1 VGRLRAEHHAYM
13 QTSYGVVWREGS
25 APLSSGKLEL
35 RPRAIRLEGLDRAAE
50 IPYEVL
56 AGVRVGRSSGDRI
69 DGRPSVV
76 LERRAG
82 EPISISTVAQPSLLG
97 EIVDQVVAHRLRDM
111 TPRRA
116 AIVLPIRP
124 GSHDAVRELLAAG
137 PPFDPRD
144 IPGLERHEV
153 FLTTDEV
160 VFTFDAQPGDQA
172 LDTLVA
178 DPDLWSAAAAWREHL
193 AGLPRLAESA
203 YSWLRVEESDELS
216 SLPTP
221 GPGDSDGGDIY

>member
-1 VGRLRAEHHAYM
+1 M

-50 IPYEVL
+50 IPYEAL
-56 AGVRVGRSSGDRI
+56 ANVRVGRSPGDRI

-76 LERRAG
+76 LERRTG
-82 EPISISTVAQPSLLG
+82 EPISIATVAQPSLLG
-97 EIVDQVVAHRLRDM
+97 EIVDQVVSHRLRDM
-111 TPRRA
+111 TPRRV
-116 AIVLPIRP
+116 AIVLPMKP
-124 GSHDAVRELLAAG
+124 GSRDAVRELLAAG
-137 PPFDPRD
+137 PPFDPHD

-153 FLTTDEV
+153 FVTADEV
-160 VFTFDAQPGDQA
+160 VFTFDAKLSDRA
-172 LDTLVA
+172 LDALVA
-178 DPDLWSAAAAWREHL
+178 AQELWSAAAAWREHV
-193 AGLPRLAESA
+193 AGVPRLAESA

>member
-1 VGRLRAEHHAYM
+1 M

-25 APLSSGKLEL
+25 APLSSGKLEVQ
-35 RPRAIRLEGLDRAAE
+35 PRAIRLEGLDRAAE
-50 IPYEVL
+50 IPYEAL
-56 AGVRVGRSSGDRI
+56 ASVRVGRSSGDRI

-76 LERRAG
+76 LERRTG
-82 EPISISTVAQPSLLG
+82 DPISIATVAQPSLLG
-97 EIVDQVVAHRLRDM
+97 EIVDQVVSHRIRDM
-111 TPRRA
+111 TPRRV
-116 AIVLPIRP
+116 AIVLPITP
-124 GSHDAVRELLAAG
+124 GSGAAVRELLAAG
-137 PPFDPRD
+137 PPFDPHD

-153 FLTTDEV
+153 FVTADEV
-160 VFTFDAQPGDQA
+160 VFTFDAQLSDRA
-172 LDTLVA
+172 LDALVA
-178 DPDLWSAAAAWREHL
+178 APELWSAAAAWHEHV

>member
-1 VGRLRAEHHAYM
+1 M

-35 RPRAIRLEGLDRAAE
+35 RPRAIRLEGLDRQAE

-76 LERRAG
+76 LERRTG

-97 EIVDQVVAHRLRDM
+97 EIVDQVVAHRLSDM
-111 TPRRA
+111 TPRRV

-153 FLTTDEV
+153 FLMADEV
-160 VFTFDAQPGDQA
+160 VFTFDAQLSDQA

-178 DPDLWSAAAAWREHL
+178 DANLWSAAVAWGEHV
-193 AGLPRLAESA
+193 AGVPRLAESA

>member
-1 VGRLRAEHHAYM
+1 ME
-13 QTSYGVVWREGS
+13 TSYGVVWREGS

-35 RPRAIRLEGLDRAAE
+35 RPRAIRLEGLDSDAE

-56 AGVRVGRSSGDRI
+56 ASVRVGRSARDRI

-76 LERRAG
+76 LERRTG
-82 EPISISTVAQPSLLG
+82 EPISIATVAQPSLLG
-97 EIVDQVVAHRLRDM
+97 EIVDQVAAHRLRDV
-111 TPRRA
+111 TPRRV

-124 GSHDAVRELLAAG
+124 GSHEAVRELLTAG
-137 PPFDPRD
+137 PPFDPHE
-144 IPGLERHEV
+144 IPGLDRHEV
-153 FLTTDEV
+153 FVTEEEV
-160 VFTFDAQPGDQA
+160 VFTFDAQLSDRA
-172 LDTLVA
+172 LDALVA
-178 DPDLWSAAAAWREHL
+178 APELWPAAVTWSDHV

-203 YSWLRVEESDELS
+203 YSWLRIEESEELS